1 MSPVAVLT
9 RTFSVYLFKNISVAT
24 YLLNKLDIKTSP
36 LVLQIQLL
44 IKVFKKL
51 CKILTYKNHTNINQ
65 DARCYN
71 IVHAKALIHAQLIL
85 IITTCDKETMKIKKP
100 NSIKSSSSISMLH
113 VFSQLQSTKLLA
125 FFITNQH
132 RPGGGSDEMC
142 LLTFSQIME
151 VSLSWL

>member
-1 MSPVAVLT
+1 MWPVAVLT
-9 RTFSVYLFKNISVAT
+9 QTFSVYFFKNISVAT

-113 VFSQLQSTKLLA
+113 VFPKPQSAKLLP
-125 FFITNQH
+125 FFT
-132 RPGGGSDEMC
+132 
-142 LLTFSQIME
+142 QINIDRGE
-151 VSLSWL
+151 GATKCVS